1 MTAYRTDSACMLM
14 SPATALAR
22 PLNQCPYC
30 DHVSPANSKFC
41 NECGA
46 ALHLKPCQHC
56 GAVNDVTLTNVCARC
71 NGALNEGS
79 AVALVEAA
87 QPPISTERQTEMPM
101 TAVDSLPWQEAR
113 PTLAARPSPPLRLL
127 LIAALA
133 LGGLGLYAFQHKPA
147 PPKPSAVSPAPAP
160 AAVEAKAAELT
171 TPAIAAAP
179 AAVSARIV
187 EPAEAEASAAL
198 VTAVGTADVTAAVAA
213 EPPAQGRPA
222 VLPRPAARP
231 PRTSPARGSNVEPP
245 PPNIGPCTDAVAAL
259 GLCTPAPRRP

>member
-56 GAVNDVTLTNVCARC
+56 GAVNDVTLTSVCARC
-71 NGALNEGS
+71 NGALNEGT

-87 QPPISTERQTEMPM
+87 QPQMSPERPTEMPM

-113 PTLAARPSPPLRLL
+113 PALAARPSPPLRLL

-147 PPKPSAVSPAPAP
+147 PPSPSAVPPAPAP

-171 TPAIAAAP
+171 ASAIAAAP
-179 AAVSARIV
+179 VAVPARID
-187 EPAEAEASAAL
+187 EPAQAVASTAA
-198 VTAVGTADVTAAVAA
+198 VTAVVAA

-222 VLPRPAARP
+222 VATRPATRP
-231 PRTSPARGSNVEPP
+231 PRTSPAQGSNVEPP

>member
-1 MTAYRTDSACMLM
+1 MLM

-56 GAVNDVTLTNVCARC
+56 GAVNDVTLTSVCARC
-71 NGALNEGS
+71 NGALNEGT

-87 QPPISTERQTEMPM
+87 PAQPQIPTGMPM

-113 PTLAARPSPPLRLL
+113 PALAASTSPSLRLL
-127 LIAALA
+127 LVAALA

-147 PPKPSAVSPAPAP
+147 PPSPSAVSPAPAP
-160 AAVEAKAAELT
+160 AAVEAKAELT

-179 AAVSARIV
+179 AAVPDRSV
-187 EPAEAEASAAL
+187 EPAETEASAA
-198 VTAVGTADVTAAVAA
+198 AVTAAITATVAA
-213 EPPAQGRPA
+213 DPPALGRPA
-222 VLPRPAARP
+222 AATRPAARP
-231 PRTSPARGSNVEPP
+231 PRTSPAQRSDVEPP